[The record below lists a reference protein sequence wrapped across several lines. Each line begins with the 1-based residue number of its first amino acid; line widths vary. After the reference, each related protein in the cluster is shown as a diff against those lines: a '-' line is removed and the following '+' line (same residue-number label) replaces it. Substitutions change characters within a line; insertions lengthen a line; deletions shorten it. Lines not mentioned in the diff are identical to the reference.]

1 MPGLRYVSRLE
12 REIDSHLTGVTDLDI
27 RVSDNG
33 DHVLYATSRSGGAIS
48 AFSVSET
55 GQANLLDHQSLA
67 TDADTV
73 EFLTMGDATYVVTIA
88 PQEDSTRLYAL
99 DSAGRMT
106 GSATTLPGESTAMN
120 SLVQME
126 LGQDSFLFCADAE
139 SGVLDTFRVGAD
151 GSLTAI
157 APGTNAGEVTGLAKA
172 SVGSNQF
179 LVMADADGKH
189 VRSFLVQS
197 DGSLADG
204 GVAGADQGLGV
215 AGISTMDHV
224 TLPDGNYVV
233 VAARDS
239 SSLSVLRLDASG
251 ALIPVDH
258 VIDDLNTRFQNV
270 TALETVAL
278 DNRVFVIVGGADDGV
293 SVFELLPGG
302 RLMLHDTLPDSF
314 NTTLANVSSIGATA
328 VGGELHIFVGSSTET
343 GVTQLALDPGTTGS
357 TRFGTSGNNTMTGTD
372 AGEVMTGLAGN
383 DALSGGGGDDILM
396 DGAGRDT
403 LTGGAGRDV
412 FVLASD
418 GSYDEIRDFTPG
430 EDRIDLTEWPML
442 RNLDQ
447 IEFAATSDG
456 AILTFGTEQLRI
468 YSADGLPLSEQDVLT
483 DDLINLTRI
492 PASAPDPV
500 DPVDPVDT
508 QIDFL
513 GNAQSNLLEA
523 NGLNNLLLGYAGADT
538 LDGGFGDDTLNGGVG
553 ADRLIG
559 GAGGRDMAS
568 YLGASTGLLADLA
581 FTHVNTG
588 DAAGDSY
595 SGIEDLQGSDLDDDL
610 RGDAANNVVRGEGGD
625 DLLYGRDGD
634 DTLYGGAG
642 DDILVGGAG
651 ADHMDG
657 GAGWNRISYWT
668 SDVDLMADLQ
678 FTFVNTGIAA
688 GDSYDQVQDI
698 QGSAGNDQIR
708 GNNYNNH
715 IWGNAGDD
723 ILLGRDGDDRL
734 FGHLGDD
741 TLYGNLGADLING
754 GDGIDMVSYWTAV
767 EGVTAD
773 MLDQSVNTGE
783 AAGDTYVELE
793 NLNGS
798 SHDDILR
805 GDNANN
811 GIWGAAGDDLI
822 EGRGGND
829 TLNGHLGMDTLD
841 GGAGNDLLQG
851 GSEADTFVFTEG
863 ADTVQSFE
871 NDLDLIQIDDALWGG
886 GAISTAQLIDR
897 YATVVNGNTVLDFGG
912 GDRLTISGLG
922 NPDLL
927 LDDIVI
933 F

>member
-1 MPGLRYVSRLE
+1 MCTTCAAIRPYDPDCIYTDLPVVQANVLE
-12 REIDSHLTGVTDLDI
+12 IPSAPESTFTSNSMNVGDSFSGNLETTGDSDWVAVQLTAGVTYE
-27 RVSDNG
+27 V
-33 DHVLYATSRSGGAIS
+33 
-48 AFSVSET
+48 
-55 GQANLLDHQSLA
+55 NLL
-67 TDADTV
+67 
-73 EFLTMGDATYVVTIA
+73 G
-88 PQEDSTRLYAL
+88 
-99 DSAGRMT
+99 
-106 GSATTLPGESTAMN
+106 
-120 SLVQME
+120 
-126 LGQDSFLFCADAE
+126 
-139 SGVLDTFRVGAD
+139 
-151 GSLTAI
+151 
-157 APGTNAGEVTGLAKA
+157 
-172 SVGSNQF
+172 
-179 LVMADADGKH
+179 
-189 VRSFLVQS
+189 
-197 DGSLADG
+197 
-204 GVAGADQGLGV
+204 AGAG
-215 AGISTMDHV
+215 AG
-224 TLPDGNYVV
+224 TLDDPY
-233 VAARDS
+233 
-239 SSLSVLRLDASG
+239 LRVHDASG
-251 ALIPVDH
+251 A
-258 VIDDLNTRFQNV
+258 VISFNDDSGAVRDSRLSFTPTSSGTYYLNAGAYDDTGAGTYQLTIEPYAAGLTDGTLDELADFLTDGYWASNGGTRHSFDTSVSNTITVNITALDARGQFLARAAMDAWEAVADIQFVEVTGAAQITFTDTGAGAYSSYSAIGTTTTSAIVNVSTNWLNTYGHGYDSYSYSTYIHELGHALGLGHQGPYNGSANYPFDAAYSNDSYQLSIMSYFSQTNNTDVNASYALQISAMAADIVAIQNLYGAPGSNSR
-270 TALETVAL
+270 TAGDTVYGV
-278 DNRVFVIVGGADDGV
+278 NQTVGGN
-293 SVFELLPGG
+293 
-302 RLMLHDTLPDSF
+302 M
-314 NTTLANVSSIGATA
+314 
-328 VGGELHIFVGSSTET
+328 GEYFDIS
-343 GVTQLALDPGTTGS
+343 TTGADPLNRYDNGPIAF
-357 TRFGTSGNNTMTGTD
+357 TIYDHSGIDTVDFSDDTQAQVVDLRSLGIWDVYGLTGNVVVARDTVLENYV
-372 AGEVMTGLAGN
+372 AGSGADSVTGN
-383 DALSGGGGDDILM
+383 DADNRLE
-396 DGAGRDT
+396 GR
-403 LTGGAGRDV
+403 
-412 FVLASD
+412 S
-418 GSYDEIRDFTPG
+418 
-430 EDRIDLTEWPML
+430 
-442 RNLDQ
+442 
-447 IEFAATSDG
+447 
-456 AILTFGTEQLRI
+456 
-468 YSADGLPLSEQDVLT
+468 
-483 DDLINLTRI
+483 
-492 PASAPDPV
+492 
-500 DPVDPVDT
+500 
-508 QIDFL
+508 
-513 GNAQSNLLEA
+513 
-523 NGLNNLLLGYAGADT
+523 GADT

-588 DAAGDSY
+588 EAAGDSY

-886 GAISTAQLIDR
+886 GLTEQQVVDTYGSM
-897 YATVVNGNTVLDFGG
+897 VNGNVVLDFGG
-912 GDRLTISGLG
+912 GNSVTITGLSATQ
-922 NPDLL
+922 DLV
-927 LDDIVI
+927 DDLVFI
-933 F
+933 